1 MRCSGRDREGEE
13 LLTPSRRQPGICVS
27 LDEPWT
33 ADERMASDR
42 GGSSCRR
49 VGEGTGVRIWM
60 PTSRSFRKRNE
71 RDETSS
77 VGALFLRTRRSTWRC
92 CYRRL
97 HRPIDDSLLASRRG
111 FQCRAGAGESS
122 QTRRRPMDARGIH
135 HAARSRMPRS
145 GITEKSQVRG
155 GAPPVTRTPNPLI
168 KRWRNYP
175 LTVLRSA
182 TEYRSVPVL
191 EFLHWRQ

>member
-1 MRCSGRDREGEE
+1 MIGQPCRCSGRDREGEE

-49 VGEGTGVRIWM
+49 VGDGTGVRIWM

-77 VGALFLRTRRSTWRC
+77 VGALFLRTRRSTWRR

-97 HRPIDDSLLASRRG
+97 HRPIDDSLLASRD
-111 FQCRAGAGESS
+111 SS
-122 QTRRRPMDARGIH
+122 VGQALARVVRPVADRWTHEGYTTRRDRGCLG
-135 HAARSRMPRS
+135 AVSRRNRRSEGVRRQGLEPR
-145 GITEKSQVRG
+145 
-155 GAPPVTRTPNPLI
+155 TR
-168 KRWRNYP
+168 
-175 LTVLRSA
+175 
-182 TEYRSVPVL
+182 
-191 EFLHWRQ
+191 